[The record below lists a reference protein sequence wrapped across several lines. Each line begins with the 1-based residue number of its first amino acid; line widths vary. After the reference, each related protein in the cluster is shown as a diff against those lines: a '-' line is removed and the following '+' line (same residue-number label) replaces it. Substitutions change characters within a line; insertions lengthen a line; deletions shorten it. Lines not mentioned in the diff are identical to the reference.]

1 MHKINISELKPGM
14 VIIDPKLSWV
24 ISPYLYTVPGPVD
37 SEEAIAKIASEG
49 FLEAYIQDERDI
61 DPLPQP
67 ATPELRPDS
76 TLPKRVSELPAV
88 KRGGFAPPPP
98 QVELAEEL
106 PKAKAL
112 YEESLRFVGDTLN
125 TYREG
130 SELPLTEAE
139 PLMDAMLESVT
150 RNDNAFLVL
159 SKLRHRDEY
168 TYTHSINVAF
178 LSMAFAR
185 QLGLGDEAA
194 HRLGM
199 AGLFHDLGKNLVPDK
214 VLNSPRKLRPD
225 EFDIMKQHP
234 RLGLDQ
240 LLTVKD
246 IHAEVLE
253 GAFEHHEKFNG
264 QGYPRGL
271 KGEEISLTGRVL
283 SIVDVFDAL
292 TSKRVYKDAMPMH
305 KALGLIFT
313 QAGTDFQAELAHI
326 FIKGQGIYPTGSVVL
341 LSNGVKAVV
350 MENSFTT
357 PLMPKIMLVRDAS
370 GQRTPPQIIDLKRHK
385 HLTITKL
392 ISPEDAMIDPAEVLG
407 LGG

>member
-1 MHKINISELKPGM
+1 MRKISISELQPGM
-14 VIIDPKLSWV
+14 VVIDPQLSWV
-24 ISPYLYTVPGPVD
+24 ISPYLYTDPGLVD
-37 SEEAIAKIASEG
+37 SEEAVARIVAEG
-49 FLEAYIQDERDI
+49 FLEVYIQDGVEPPAR
-61 DPLPQP
+61 PQP
-67 ATPELRPDS
+67 ATPHFRPVS
-76 TLPKRVSELPAV
+76 KLPKAAVALPAV
-88 KRGGFAPPPP
+88 NKSGWTPPPP
-98 QVELAEEL
+98 QVDLAEEL
-106 PKAKAL
+106 PRAQEL
-112 YEESLRFVGDTLN
+112 YKESLHFVGKTLSA
-125 TYREG
+125 YKEG
-130 SELPLTEAE
+130 SELPLKEAA
-139 PLMDAMLESVT
+139 PLMDSMLESVT

-185 QLGLGDEAA
+185 QLGLGDETA

-214 VLNSPRKLRPD
+214 VLNSPRKLLPA

-240 LLTVKD
+240 LLGVED

-271 KGEEISLTGRVL
+271 KGEEISLTGRIL

-313 QAGTDFQAELAHI
+313 QAGSDFQSELAHV
-326 FIKGQGIYPTGSVVL
+326 FIKGQGIYPTGSIVL
-341 LSNGVKAVV
+341 LSNGARGVV
-350 MENSFTT
+350 LENNFES
-357 PLMPKIMLVRDAS
+357 PLLPKVMLMRDAS
-370 GQRTPPQIIDLKRHK
+370 GQRTAPQIINLSRHK
-385 HLTITKL
+385 HLSVSKL
-392 ISPEDAMIDPAEVLG
+392 LSAEESGINPLEALG
-407 LGG
+407 IK

>member
-1 MHKINISELKPGM
+1 MKPMHKINISELKPGM

-24 ISPYLYTVPGPVD
+24 ISPYLYTVSGPVD
-37 SEEAIAKIASEG
+37 SEEAIARIASEG
-49 FLEAYIQDERDI
+49 FLETYIQDERDI

-67 ATPELRPDS
+67 VTPELRPDS
-76 TLPKRVSELPAV
+76 TLPKKVSELPAV
-88 KRGGFAPPPP
+88 KKGIFTPPLP
-98 QVELAEEL
+98 QVELVDEL

-125 TYREG
+125 AYKEG
-130 SELPLTEAE
+130 SELPLSEAE

-199 AGLFHDLGKNLVPDK
+199 DGLFHDLGKNLVPDK

-240 LLTVKD
+240 LLTV
-246 IHAEVLE
+246 
-253 GAFEHHEKFNG
+253 
-264 QGYPRGL
+264 
-271 KGEEISLTGRVL
+271 
-283 SIVDVFDAL
+283 
-292 TSKRVYKDAMPMH
+292 
-305 KALGLIFT
+305 
-313 QAGTDFQAELAHI
+313 
-326 FIKGQGIYPTGSVVL
+326 
-341 LSNGVKAVV
+341 
-350 MENSFTT
+350 
-357 PLMPKIMLVRDAS
+357 
-370 GQRTPPQIIDLKRHK
+370 
-385 HLTITKL
+385 
-392 ISPEDAMIDPAEVLG
+392 
-407 LGG
+407 